1 MTDFDPYVFAIVICL
16 VIILSYAFSI
26 ISKRTNIPSV
36 LLLIGLGVGVQ
47 YGLRYLEINIG
58 SVLFQILEVLG
69 IFGLIMIV
77 LEAALD
83 LKLTR
88 EKLPLVY
95 KSLGIALVALVL
107 TSLAIAYLLNYFVID
122 SFLISLVYAVP
133 LSVMSSAIIIPSVS
147 GLSEHKREFLIY
159 ESTFSDIL
167 GIMYFYFLI
176 GNLEAQRVGTV
187 ITDVFSNIT
196 ITVVLSLALGYLLV
210 WLFQQLSAQVKL
222 FLLIA
227 VLVLLYSVGKLFH
240 LSSLVIILIFGLM
253 LNNYLLFF
261 RGRYRRLINE
271 TVIDKTI
278 EEFHLV
284 TIESAFVVRT
294 FFFVVFGMTLDLTT
308 LLDQETL
315 LISLAIVVAMYVIR
329 FVCLKVVLLKRIVPE
344 LWVAPRGLIT
354 ILLFFAI
361 PVELTTDQFNPGILL
376 STVLVTSVI
385 MTIALI
391 VKPQEESADLYDE
404 LTFENWEELDEE
416 GEAAEKTSPVS
427 TAPVDAAPVD
437 TPPVD
442 TAKEDRKDEK
452 VTVPRDVESLMG
464 GKE

>member
-1 MTDFDPYVFAIVICL
+1 
-16 VIILSYAFSI
+16 
-26 ISKRTNIPSV
+26 
-36 LLLIGLGVGVQ
+36 
-47 YGLRYLEINIG
+47 
-58 SVLFQILEVLG
+58 
-69 IFGLIMIV
+69 MIV

-88 EKLPLVY
+88 DKLPLIG
-95 KSLGIALVALVL
+95 KSLAIALLALVS
-107 TSLAIAYLLNYFVID
+107 TSLAIAYLLNYFVIPD
-122 SFLISLVYAVP
+122 FLTSLVYAVP
-133 LSVMSSAIIIPSVS
+133 LSVMSSAIIIPSVAS
-147 GLSEHKREFLIY
+147 LSEHKREFLIY

-187 ITDVFSNIT
+187 VTDVFSNIT
-196 ITVVLSLALGYLLV
+196 ITVVLSLILGYLLV
-210 WLFQQLSAQVKL
+210 WFFQQLSAQVKL

-227 VLVLLYSVGKLFH
+227 VLVLLYSAGKLFH

-261 RGRYRRLINE
+261 RGRYRQLIKE
-271 TVIDKTI
+271 EVIDKTI

-308 LLDQETL
+308 LLDQDAL

-329 FVCLKVVLLKRIVPE
+329 YICLKVVLLRRIIPE

-361 PVELTTDQFNPGILL
+361 PVEMATDQFNSGILL
-376 STVLVTSVI
+376 TTVLVTSII
-385 MTIALI
+385 MTIVLI
-391 VKPQEESADLYDE
+391 VKPKEEAKEEFDE
-404 LTFENWEELDEE
+404 LTFESWEALDRE
-416 GEAAEKTSPVS
+416 GEEAVKT
-427 TAPVDAAPVD
+427 
-437 TPPVD
+437 
-442 TAKEDRKDEK
+442 EEE
-452 VTVPRDVESLMG
+452 TVP
-464 GKE
+464 

>member
-1 MTDFDPYVFAIVICL
+1 MTGFDPYVFAIVICL
-16 VIILSYAFSI
+16 VIVLSYAFSI

-36 LLLIGLGVGVQ
+36 LLLIGLGVGAQ
-47 YGLRYLEINIG
+47 YELRYLSINVG

-88 EKLPLVY
+88 DKLPLIS
-95 KSLGIALVALVL
+95 KSLGVALLALVG
-107 TSLAIAYLLNYFVID
+107 TSLAIAWLLHYFVIPN
-122 SFLISLVYAVP
+122 FLTALVYAVP
-133 LSVMSSAIIIPSVS
+133 LSVMSSAIIIPSVA

-176 GNLEAQRVGTV
+176 GNLEVQRVGAV
-187 ITDVFSNIT
+187 VTDVFSNIT
-196 ITVVLSLALGYLLV
+196 ITIVLSVLLGYLLV
-210 WLFQQLSAQVKL
+210 WFFQQLSAQVKL

-253 LNNYLLFF
+253 LNNYQLFF
-261 RGRYRRLINE
+261 RDRIKHWIDR
-271 TVIDKTI
+271 VAIDKTI

-308 LLDQETL
+308 LLDEETL
-315 LISLAIVVAMYVIR
+315 LISLAIVVATYLIR
-329 FVCLKVVLLKRIVPE
+329 YLCLKTVLLRRIVPE

-361 PVELTTDQFNPGILL
+361 PLELTTERFNSGILL
-376 STVLVTSVI
+376 STVLVTSII

-391 VKPQEESADLYDE
+391 VKPKEEATEEFAE
-404 LTFENWEELDEE
+404 LTFEDWEELDRE
-416 GEAAEKTSPVS
+416 GEKAARAEQETVS
-427 TAPVDAAPVD
+427 
-437 TPPVD
+437 
-442 TAKEDRKDEK
+442 
-452 VTVPRDVESLMG
+452 
-464 GKE
+464 

>member
-1 MTDFDPYVFAIVICL
+1 MTQFDPYVFAIVICL
-16 VIILSYAFSI
+16 VVILSYAFSI

-47 YGLRYLEINIG
+47 YGLGYLNISVG

-88 EKLPLVY
+88 DKLPLVG
-95 KSLGIALVALVL
+95 KSLGIALLALVG
-107 TSLAIAYLLNYFVID
+107 TSLAIAFLLNYFAIPD
-122 SFLISLVYAVP
+122 FLTALVYAVP
-133 LSVMSSAIIIPSVS
+133 LSVMSSAIIIPSVAS
-147 GLSEHKREFLIY
+147 LSEHKREFLIY

-176 GNLEAQRVGTV
+176 GNLETQRVGTV
-187 ITDVFSNIT
+187 VTDVFSNIT
-196 ITVVLSLALGYLLV
+196 ITVVLSLVLGYLLV
-210 WLFQQLSAQVKL
+210 WFFQQLSAQVKL

-227 VLVLLYSVGKLFH
+227 VLVLLYSAGKLFH
-240 LSSLVIILIFGLM
+240 LSSLVIILIFGLI
-253 LNNYLLFF
+253 LNNYPLFF

-271 TVIDKTI
+271 EVIDKTI

-329 FVCLKVVLLKRIVPE
+329 YICLKVVLLRRIIPE

-361 PVELTTDQFNPGILL
+361 PVEMTTDQFNSGILL
-376 STVLVTSVI
+376 TTVLVTSII
-385 MTIALI
+385 MTIVLI
-391 VKPQEESADLYDE
+391 VKPEEEAKEEFAE
-404 LTFENWEELDEE
+404 LTFEDWEELDREGEEAVKEE
-416 GEAAEKTSPVS
+416 GAVS
-427 TAPVDAAPVD
+427 Q
-437 TPPVD
+437 
-442 TAKEDRKDEK
+442 
-452 VTVPRDVESLMG
+452 
-464 GKE
+464 

>member
-1 MTDFDPYVFAIVICL
+1 MTTQFDPYVFAIVICL
-16 VIILSYAFSI
+16 VIISSYAFSI
-26 ISKRTNIPSV
+26 VSKRTNIPSV

-47 YGLRYLEINIG
+47 YGLRYLNISTG

-88 EKLPLVY
+88 DKLPLVG
-95 KSLGIALVALVL
+95 KSLGIALLALVG
-107 TSLAIAYLLNYFVID
+107 TSLAIAYLLYY
-122 SFLISLVYAVP
+122 FLIPNFLTSLVYAVP
-133 LSVMSSAIIIPSVS
+133 LSVMSSAIIIPSVVS
-147 GLSEHKREFLIY
+147 LSSEHKREFLIY

-187 ITDVFSNIT
+187 VTDVFGNVTVT
-196 ITVVLSLALGYLLV
+196 IVLSLVLGYLLV
-210 WLFQQLSAQVKL
+210 WFFQQLSAQVKL

-240 LSSLVIILIFGLM
+240 LSSLVIILIFGLI
-253 LNNYLLFF
+253 LNNYQLFF
-261 RGRYRRLINE
+261 RGRLKPWINE
-271 TVIDKTI
+271 KVINKTI

-308 LLDQETL
+308 LLDRDTL
-315 LISLAIVVAMYVIR
+315 LISLAIVVATYIIR
-329 FVCLKVVLLKRIVPE
+329 YLCLKVVLFRNIVPE

-361 PVELTTDQFNPGILL
+361 PAELATDQFNSGILL
-376 STVLVTSVI
+376 TTVLTTSVI

-391 VKPQEESADLYDE
+391 IKPKEQPAETFDE
-404 LTFENWEELDEE
+404 LTFEDWEELDQE
-416 GEAAEKTSPVS
+416 GEEAIRAKEEPVS
-427 TAPVDAAPVD
+427 
-437 TPPVD
+437 
-442 TAKEDRKDEK
+442 
-452 VTVPRDVESLMG
+452 
-464 GKE
+464 

>member
-1 MTDFDPYVFAIVICL
+1 MTNFDPYIFAIVICL

-26 ISKRTNIPSV
+26 ISSRTNIPSV
-36 LLLIGLGVGVQ
+36 LLLIGLGIGVQ
-47 YGLRYLEINIG
+47 YGLRALEINIG

-95 KSLGIALVALVL
+95 KSLGIALAALVL

-122 SFLISLVYAVP
+122 NFLTALVYAVP
-133 LSVMSSAIIIPSVS
+133 LSVMSSAIIIPSVA

-187 ITDVFSNIT
+187 VTDVVGNIAL
-196 ITVVLSLALGYLLV
+196 TVVLSLVLGYLLV

-222 FLLIA
+222 FLLIS

-308 LLDQETL
+308 LLDHETL

-329 FVCLKVVLLKRIVPE
+329 FVCLKVVLLRKIIPE

-361 PVELTTDQFNPGILL
+361 PVELTTDQFNSGILL
-376 STVLVTSVI
+376 STVLVTSIV

-391 VKPQEESADLYDE
+391 VKPKEESVDVFDE
-404 LTFENWEELDEE
+404 LTFEKWEDLDEE
-416 GEAAEKTSPVS
+416 GEATVQPPGGPDPLGD
-427 TAPVDAAPVD
+427 TAAVD
-437 TPPVD
+437 TE
-442 TAKEDRKDEK
+442 EDDQSDEK

-464 GKE
+464 DKK

>member
-1 MTDFDPYVFAIVICL
+1 MTDFNPYVFAIVVSV
-16 VIILSYAFSI
+16 VIVLSYAFSI
-26 ISKRTNIPSV
+26 ISKKTNIPSV

-47 YGLRYLEINIG
+47 YGLGQLSISIG
-58 SVLFQILEVLG
+58 AVLFQILEVLG

-88 EKLPLVY
+88 AKLPLIG
-95 KSLGIALVALVL
+95 KSFGIALFALVS
-107 TSLAIAYLLNYFVID
+107 TSLAIAYLLNYFLIPN
-122 SFLISLVYAVP
+122 FLTALVYAVP
-133 LSVMSSAIIIPSVS
+133 LSVMSSAIIIPSVAS
-147 GLSEHKREFLIY
+147 LSEHKREFLIY

-176 GNLEAQRVGTV
+176 GNLGVKQVGAV
-187 ITDVFSNIT
+187 VTDIFGNIT
-196 ITVVLSLALGYLLV
+196 VTIVLSVVLGYLLV
-210 WLFQQLSAQVKL
+210 WFFQQLSAQVKL

-240 LSSLVIILIFGLM
+240 LSSLVIILIFGLI
-253 LNNYLLFF
+253 LNNYQLFF
-261 RGRYRRLINE
+261 RGKLRNWINRGA
-271 TVIDKTI
+271 IDKTI

-308 LLDQETL
+308 LLNVETL
-315 LISLAIVVAMYVIR
+315 LISLAIVVATYIIR
-329 FVCLKVVLLKRIVPE
+329 YICLKVVLFRRIIPE

-361 PVELTTDQFNPGILL
+361 PVELATDQFNSGILL
-376 STVLVTSVI
+376 TTVLTTSII

-391 VKPQEESADLYDE
+391 IKPKEEATESFEE
-404 LTFENWEELDEE
+404 LSFEDWEELDRE
-416 GEAAEKTSPVS
+416 GEAAIEAQMEAMPQ
-427 TAPVDAAPVD
+427 DAASLTVD
-437 TPPVD
+437 
-442 TAKEDRKDEK
+442 KEA
-452 VTVPRDVESLMG
+452 S
-464 GKE
+464 

>member
-1 MTDFDPYVFAIVICL
+1 MTLFDPYVFAIVICL
-16 VIILSYAFSI
+16 TIILSYAFSV
-26 ISKRTNIPSV
+26 ISNRTNIPSV
-36 LLLIGLGVGVQ
+36 LLLIGLGVGAQ
-47 YGLRYLEINIG
+47 YSLQQVNINIG
-58 SVLFQILEVLG
+58 PVLFRILEVLG

-88 EKLPLVY
+88 AKLPLIG
-95 KSLGIALVALVL
+95 KSLLIAFLALVG
-107 TSLAIAYLLNYFVID
+107 TSLAIAYLLHYFLIP
-122 SFLISLVYAVP
+122 SFLVSLVYAVP
-133 LSVMSSAIIIPSVS
+133 LSVMSSAIIIPSVVS
-147 GLSEHKREFLIY
+147 LSSEPKREFLIY

-176 GNLEAQRVGTV
+176 GNMGAQKVGAV
-187 ITDVFSNIT
+187 VTDVFSNIT
-196 ITVVLSLALGYLLV
+196 VTVVLSVVLGYLLV

-240 LSSLVIILIFGLM
+240 LSSLVIILIFGLI
-253 LNNYLLFF
+253 LNNYQLFF
-261 RGRYRRLINE
+261 RGRLKPWINKP
-271 TVIDKTI
+271 VIDKII

-308 LLDQETL
+308 LLDRDTL

-329 FVCLKVVLLKRIVPE
+329 FICLKVVLLRNIIPE

-361 PVELTTDQFNPGILL
+361 PAELTTERFNSGILL
-376 STVLVTSVI
+376 TTVLTTSII

-391 VKPQEESADLYDE
+391 IKPKSEATETFDE
-404 LTFENWEELDEE
+404 LTFDDWEELDRE
-416 GEAAEKTSPVS
+416 GEEAIE
-427 TAPVDAAPVD
+427 
-437 TPPVD
+437 
-442 TAKEDRKDEK
+442 AKEE
-452 VTVPRDVESLMG
+452 TVS
-464 GKE
+464 